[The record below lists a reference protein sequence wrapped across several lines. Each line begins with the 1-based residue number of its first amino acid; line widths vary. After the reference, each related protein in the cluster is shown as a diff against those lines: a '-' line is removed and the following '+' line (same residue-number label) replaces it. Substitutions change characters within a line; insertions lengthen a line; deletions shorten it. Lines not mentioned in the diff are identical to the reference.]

1 MNVDVYLN
9 GNNISQYTVKYTRE
23 SKICSGIGT
32 LELSLSQNFTGEI
45 FTWDTITIYEEDEL
59 AGTYSV
65 SEVSY
70 DEPEY
75 LINIAAQ
82 DDSKR
87 LQDYFI
93 AERYEIKYIS
103 TNLYWI
109 EKFLA
114 EAGITYVV
122 ETGTTAVYLQ
132 ADTSIGPIG
141 AYEEIIQLLQMGGL
155 YIHFT
160 EDNTCRIGKLS
171 KDLSIPDYR
180 FDEEDVLSIKTTK
193 DDRMLRNRAVV
204 WGKGDPSAKNW
215 IFADVSRDT
224 TWNYDSNDKRAGVLA
239 NSSIPSFGS
248 AYAMATKMLDE
259 FARITFTKTITVH
272 GARGVTIGD
281 IVFIDTPV
289 FCGSGLVTTAGTS
302 MSSSGLITNITL
314 DERCPRLFDYFG
326 LKDYVYVGMNGDGVW
341 RKKLDEWEWENYSTG
356 LTDLVVTD
364 LYKNNGILSCV
375 TENGYLFRRNE
386 YSSSWT
392 QVPLSGLSITVSGED
407 TQITE
412 GLKARAVTQDR
423 FTNIIHAIVDN
434 REENNRRE
442 YGVSSS
448 GLMSEI
454 YNSDEEYCW
463 VVDVSPYNGT
473 IIDVSQVTLSGASI
487 SGITFSGSTIS
498 GVDHILGFDI
508 DNDGKNDYIS
518 VAAIESGTAP
528 SDIDIG
534 WDGEQYSFGSKM
546 HTRNGSSP
554 MYTSLMDSK
563 NYNDSGQ
570 SLDSGLLGSVYA
582 ESIFLIDDKDDRGLA
597 YLTESR
603 QLYWIPINT
612 TDGSL
617 SWGSSKHHTATLSFG
632 DGASYYV
639 RILAIRRDPS
649 DKNIFNIYYYYTDP
663 TYDELWKCTVN
674 FTTSS
679 HTNTLI
685 VHPFVKPYFDYPTGS
700 TPYWAAEREIMRDK
714 DWYIVKTEVISTLT
728 HYKVYYVD
736 FVTETQTCIFD
747 YTLSASNITPGNIFY
762 WGTSKTCKFTPML
775 CSTINGGWD
784 INFGYL
790 GAGGD
795 LHLVTRTI
803 DKIVCYQ
810 PYSAAYL
817 AAHGVSFSDIV
828 FKSQGD
834 ITQVSFDYFGRKMWV
849 EYSIPVISKYV
860 TDEVAITYEGYS
872 TRGTPILD
880 GGPDDTYY
888 TDEKYEF
895 QNGASS
901 ENISQI
907 YGQTYGL
914 NGLATTWH
922 WVNAITGT
930 STGDVTAP
938 SGYTLH
944 GVYCTLDSVH
954 NYAYIQAVR
963 DSDSVKVI
971 LALDSSNT
979 IKREILYN
987 WYENASYPNAV
998 LKSFGNFLI
1007 WMRNYSTDKYG
1018 HDYTYAHTSD
1028 IGSCQVRIHYLNNDT
1043 GVDLPESTGGGS
1055 IIFLVARKEEDY
1067 YEVVQSGIILPYR
1080 IDLSLDNP
1088 MVVVT
1093 SGELGAGFIETL
1105 PGNAHYMSDNAD
1117 LALIN
1122 DFRYTT
1128 INDTTSGLIKQ
1139 FYYSREENLLSLNIT
1154 DLTVIDWDAYVI
1166 ESVTASGIVGK
1177 IETSNHQLPYQY
1189 LFVSTEP
1196 APEEPGYSRFFQTD
1210 PMSGLSFIEFTEG
1223 LPSGL
1228 INIIRIDDRI

>member
-1 MNVDVYLN
+1 MNVSIEINGEDATPYLVN
-9 GNNISQYTVKYTRE
+9 YERE
-23 SKICSGIGT
+23 DKICSGKG
-32 LELSLSQNFTGEI
+32 LFHAVLSLNCY
-45 FTWDTITIYEEDEL
+45 DTLSDDDIQPWRSLVLSENGNVVKRYNINTVSKNL
-59 AGTYSV
+59 PTNSV
-65 SEVSY
+65 EVT
-70 DEPEY
+70 
-75 LINIAAQ
+75 AQ
-82 DDSKR
+82 DGSKR
-87 LQDYFI
+87 LEEYFI
-93 AERYEIKYIS
+93 ATTTKVTEPTSTKYFMMV
-103 TNLYWI
+103 Y
-109 EKFLA
+109 LA
-114 EAGITYVV
+114 EVGISYYF
-122 ETGTTAVYLQ
+122 TALDYGNLLPN
-132 ADTSIGPIG
+132 DTSLGMMT
-141 AYEEIIQLLQMGGL
+141 AYDQMMYLLQLSAWYM
-155 YIHFT
+155 YFD
-160 EDNTCRIGKLS
+160 ENNTCIIGKLH
-171 KDLSIPDYR
+171 KDLSIANAS
-180 FDEEDVLSIKTTK
+180 FDKTDIITIHTHL
-193 DDRMLRNRAVV
+193 DDKSLRNRAVV
-204 WGKGDPSAKNW
+204 WGKGDPLTGTW
-215 IFADVSRDT
+215 IFADVFRMTS
-224 TWNYDSNDKRAGVLA
+224 WNYDTNDKRAIVF
-239 NSSIPSFGS
+239 SSPNVPNYGS
-248 AYAMATKMLDE
+248 AYTIANMFLDE
-259 FARITFTKTITVH
+259 YAKLTFTKEATIH
-272 GARGVTIGD
+272 GARDVSIGD
-281 IVFIDTPV
+281 IVFLDSDIFSGT
-289 FCGSGLVTTAGTS
+289 GLVTTVGTE
-302 MSSSGLITNITL
+302 MSSMGLLTKIIL
-314 DERCPRLFDYFG
+314 DERCPRLLGYYG
-326 LKDYVYVGMNGDGVW
+326 YTDYVYVGMDNNGVW
-341 RKKLDEWEWENYSTG
+341 RKHIEDIQIWEDYSTG
-356 LTDLVVTD
+356 LTDYCVTD

-375 TENGYLFRRNE
+375 TSDGSLFKRSDYASAWSKIPIANL
-386 YSSSWT
+386 
-392 QVPLSGLSITVSGED
+392 PIVSGEGSSL
-407 TQITE
+407 ITS
-412 GLKARAVTQDR
+412 GIMARAVTQDR
-423 FTNIIHAIVDN
+423 YNNTIHVLVDTISG
-434 REENNRRE
+434 ENSRG
-442 YGVSSS
+442 YGVSFFKLEDIIMNVDS
-448 GLMSEI
+448 
-454 YNSDEEYCW
+454 NYCW
-463 VVDVSPYNGT
+463 VVDASPYSGT
-473 IIDVSQVTLSGASI
+473 ITNSNQVTLSGFD
-487 SGITFSGSTIS
+487 GF
-498 GVDHILGFDI
+498 VGFDI

-617 SWGSSKHHTATLSFG
+617 SWGSSKHHTATLTFG

-1055 IIFLVARKEEDY
+1055 LVYLVLKRENGSFQLMQESY
-1067 YEVVQSGIILPYR
+1067 FSPFRL
-1080 IDLSLDNP
+1080 DLSDSNP
-1088 MVVVT
+1088 VAVVR
-1093 SGELGAGFIETL
+1093 SGEWGMTFISTL
-1105 PGNAHYMSDNAD
+1105 PDNTLYPTNSVD
-1117 LALIN
+1117 LVMIN
-1122 DFRYTT
+1122 DFRYAN
-1128 INDTTSGLIKQ
+1128 IMSGVGSDQ
-1139 FYYSREENLLSLNIT
+1139 RFFYTKDKELLSLNIT
-1154 DLTVIDWDAYVI
+1154 NLDLVNDQIPVLEYNIYA
-1166 ESVTASGIVGK
+1166 GILGK
-1177 IETSNHQLPYQY
+1177 LEISNHQLLHQY
-1189 LFVSTEP
+1189 LFLSTEL
-1196 APEEPGYSRFFQTD
+1196 GGISSFLQND
-1210 PMSGLSFIEFTEG
+1210 PTTSGELMDYTFG
-1223 LPSGL
+1223 LPADL
-1228 INIIRIDDRI
+1228 INIIRLDDRV